1 MTRIATKSAGISTP
15 ALETHMGTK
24 GSVTNVA
31 GKDKKYYWLK
41 FKGDFFKRHD
51 IQIIEKMPNGK
62 EIVLFYV
69 KLLCESVDHEG
80 SLRFSDKLPYDAAML
95 AAVTNTDE
103 PIVEQALE
111 ILEQF
116 HLIEIMDD
124 GTYFMEKVP
133 SMLGSESYWAKKKR
147 EQRATESEDIGQCPT
162 DVQQSPTCPSKSK
175 SIEKDI
181 DKEKE
186 KKSVRETTHTI
197 FQKVLPEYPFSDV
210 LTAKMGEWIT
220 YKMER
225 KEPYKEQGMRSLL
238 TQVGKH
244 SVQYGD
250 QAVCELIDECMANG
264 WKGIIFDKL
273 KKQAPIR
280 QEVVPS
286 WMNKPKKNSFHNFN
300 QRQYD
305 NDELEK
311 MMLGTEAS
319 DEP

>member
-1 MTRIATKSAGISTP
+1 MKSADISTP

-24 GSVTNVA
+24 GSVTKVA

-80 SLRFSDKLPYDAAML
+80 SLRFSDKIPYNAAML
-95 AAVTNTDE
+95 SAVTNTDE

-111 ILEQF
+111 IFEQF

-133 SMLGSESYWAKKKR
+133 AMLGSESYWAKKKR
-147 EQRATESEDIGQCPT
+147 EQRATESDEVGQCPT
-162 DVQQSPTCPSKSK
+162 DVQQSPTCPSKRKSK

-181 DKEKE
+181 DTEKEKE
-186 KKSVRETTHTI
+186 KEKESVRETTHTI
-197 FQKVLPEYPFSDV
+197 FKRLLPEYPFSDV

-220 YKMER
+220 YKTER

-250 QAVCELIDECMANG
+250 KAVCELIDECMANG
-264 WKGIIFDKL
+264 WKGIIFEKL
-273 KKQAPIR
+273 KKQTPTR
-280 QEVVPS
+280 QETVPS
-286 WMNKPKKNSFHNFN
+286 WIQKPKKNSFHNFH
-300 QRQYD
+300 QRSYD
-305 NDELEK
+305 GVNLEK
-311 MMLGTEAS
+311 MLLEGK